1 MSPVHLLPMSPVYTP
16 FAKGGA
22 AEGDFAWLN
31 TEGLPMKKYC
41 DLKGQAVSAVESQ
54 LQDQS
59 LRLHSRM
66 ATIRHTVAILSGKGG
81 VGKSTL
87 TSNLAAILAE
97 GGAQVAILDA
107 DLNGPAIAK
116 MLGVREASLRFG
128 EDGVTPPEGLLGIK
142 VLSMDHLLPGDE
154 TPLRWKAP
162 VQEGNFVWR
171 ASADAA
177 ALREFLSDTCWGPLD
192 FLLIDLPSGT
202 ETLSILAGLLPKM
215 AVAVAVTI
223 PTEISQRTVM
233 KSITLAAELW
243 GAPTV
248 GVIENMAAYRCAQCG
263 HEEPLFHGLDSAALA
278 RAMGVSFLGRVPFDP
293 RMAAASDR
301 GVPFVLQEPGSPC
314 AMALWAVGAALRS
327 LVPKEGQDSQ
337 PAQESVERGE
347 EGRGGE

>member
-1 MSPVHLLPMSPVYTP
+1 
-16 FAKGGA
+16 G
-22 AEGDFAWLN
+22 EGRVGEAVI
-31 TEGLPMKKYC
+31 TSMKKYR
-41 DLKGQAVSAVESQ
+41 DLKGEAVSEVESQ

-87 TSNLAAILAE
+87 TSNLAAVLAE

-116 MLGVREASLRFG
+116 MLGVREASLEFG
-128 EDGVTPPEGLLGIK
+128 EQGVEPAKGPLGIK
-142 VLSMDHLLPGDE
+142 VVSMDHLLPGDA

-162 VQEGNFVWR
+162 VPEGNFVWR

-202 ETLSILAGLLPKM
+202 ETLSILAGLLPKVS
-215 AVAVAVTI
+215 VAVAVTI
-223 PTEISQRTVM
+223 PSAVSQRTVK
-233 KSITLAAELW
+233 KSITLAVELW

-248 GVIENMAAYRCAQCG
+248 GVIENMGAYRCAQCG
-263 HEEPLFHGLDSAALA
+263 HDEPLFHGLDSAALA
-278 RAMGVSFLGRVPFDP
+278 REMGVSFLGRVPFDP
-293 RMAAASDR
+293 RLAAASDR
-301 GVPFVLQEPGSPC
+301 GVPFVLQEPRSPC
-314 AMALWAVGAALRS
+314 AMALWAVGAAVRS
-327 LVPKEGQDSQ
+327 FVQKEGQDSQ
-337 PAQESVERGE
+337 LAQESVKRGE
-347 EGRGGE
+347 EGRSK